1 MPPATFVGRHY
12 RPRVPEA
19 LSILPSATTT
29 SLSVEAP
36 FFIFECT
43 EVLPKNLTVT
53 KSQQQQHVGEGDHN
67 NECDHYEDDEHETTS
82 ERDPKKKQKK
92 KENCCKGKLDRR

>member
-67 NECDHYEDDEHETTS
+67 NDCDHYEDDVNTRQRWSET
-82 ERDPKKKQKK
+82 RRRRRRRKKTVV
-92 KENCCKGKLDRR
+92 KEN